1 MQGGI
6 INNLR
11 IEILNVIHISL
22 KVLFLP
28 SMLQHQ
34 FIPIQKVNFP
44 TSHISNVSVLRLDAI
59 DRFLGGNKYFKL
71 LHNID
76 EVKKENHQT
85 IITFG
90 GAYSNHLAAFASLK
104 SQFSEKRFIAIVR
117 GDESMVEKSI
127 TLTRLRKLGVEI
139 NFVHSQLY
147 RDLCENF
154 NHEFFNQFEN
164 RLILPEGG
172 SNQLAVKGCQ
182 TITDYIPADYKH
194 VILPIAT
201 GATIAGIISGAN
213 SSQSIHG
220 IAVLKAVDYLQNN
233 LEQFLA
239 NSSTNKTY
247 NNYKIHDGY
256 HHGGYAKVPENLMQF
271 VSDFN
276 QLNDFKI
283 EPIYTGKMFWAI
295 HDMITNGF
303 FSSYDNLLAIHT
315 GGLQYLHID

>member
-90 GAYSNHLAAFASLK
+90 GAYSNHLAAFDSLK
-104 SQFSEKRFIAIVR
+104 SQLPEKRFIAIVR

-127 TLTRLRKLGVEI
+127 TLARLRKLGVEI

-147 RDLCENF
+147 RELCENF

-164 RLILPEGG
+164 QLILPEGG

-182 TITDYIPADYKH
+182 TITDYIPATFNH
-194 VILPIAT
+194 LVLPIAT
-201 GATIAGIISGAN
+201 GATMAGIISGAN

-220 IAVLKAVDYLQNN
+220 IAVLKGKDFLQKNI
-233 LEQFLA
+233 ETFLS
-239 NSSTNKTY
+239 NGEKTTNTNYTIY
-247 NNYKIHDGY
+247 NGY
-256 HHGGYAKVPENLMQF
+256 HHGGYAKVPDELMQF
-271 VSDFN
+271 FSDFN

-303 FSSYDNLLAIHT
+303 FSRYDNLLAIHT

>member
-1 MQGGI
+1 
-6 INNLR
+6 
-11 IEILNVIHISL
+11 
-22 KVLFLP
+22 
-28 SMLQHQ
+28 MLQHQ
-34 FIPIQKVNFP
+34 FIPIQKVTFP
-44 TSHISNVSVLRLDAI
+44 DSDISNVFVLRLDAI
-59 DRFLGGNKYFKL
+59 DLNLGGNKFFKL
-71 LHNID
+71 LFNID

-90 GAYSNHLAAFASLK
+90 GSFSNHLAAFASLK
-104 SQFSEKRFIAIVR
+104 SQFPEKRFIAMVR
-117 GDESMVEKSI
+117 GDESMVERSI
-127 TLTRLRKLGVEI
+127 TLARLRKLGVEI

-172 SNQLAVKGCQ
+172 SNQLAVKGCEK
-182 TITDYIPADYKH
+182 IADLIPADYNH
-194 VILPIAT
+194 VVLPIAT
-201 GATIAGIISGAN
+201 GATMAGIVRGAN
-213 SSQSIHG
+213 SSQAIHG

-239 NSSTNKTY
+239 NSSTNKIFS
-247 NNYKIHDGY
+247 NYKIHDGY
-256 HHGGYAKVPENLMQF
+256 HHGGYAKVPENLIRF

-276 QLNDFKI
+276 QLNDFEI

-295 HDMITNGF
+295 YDMVTNGF
-303 FSSYDNLLAIHT
+303 FSSNDNLLAIHT